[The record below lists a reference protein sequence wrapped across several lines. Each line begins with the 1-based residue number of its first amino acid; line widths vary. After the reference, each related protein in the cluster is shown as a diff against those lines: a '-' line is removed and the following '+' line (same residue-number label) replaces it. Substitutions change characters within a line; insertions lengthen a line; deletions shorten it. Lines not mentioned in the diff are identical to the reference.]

1 MRQGRKLYNIYKKNK
16 DDITVPP
23 VLKGKHIDYLRNQFL
38 ALDPKLVLS
47 DEGLKAFKS
56 LVNPSDWK
64 QAMKVLYGPNWPQII
79 NDQHLMRKIVA
90 HDDLQQLLEDQQE
103 QRAQM
108 QIEVE
113 ENFKRLVKENE
124 GINDP
129 RYSEIQTSQPIP
141 IDRNINARL
150 AGPQNQ
156 MGSMAQPP
164 NPDTQFKELGEV
176 APKEYVETLKET
188 DEEQPFQYSAEED
201 ALQQQIYDTQ
211 ITQSEPQRYT
221 TIPNQMGVNDIQS
234 ISNFRNRN
242 QMSQFQQE
250 QMQQARAED
259 QMSENLQAA
268 NDKVING
275 LKYLVGSTG
284 WGKQPINAYFN
295 KQHFPDRTFQ
305 WYTNEGQTVLR
316 QAKVKLSKQQ
326 LLNIPAKK
334 KNYIKT
340 KEIEKA
346 LKAQK
351 QLRKK

>member
-1 MRQGRKLYNIYKKNK
+1 M
-16 DDITVPP
+16 
-23 VLKGKHIDYLRNQFL
+23 
-38 ALDPKLVLS
+38 A
-47 DEGLKAFKS
+47 
-56 LVNPSDWK
+56 
-64 QAMKVLYGPNWPQII
+64 
-79 NDQHLMRKIVA
+79 LMRK
-90 HDDLQQLLEDQQE
+90 D
-103 QRAQM
+103 
-108 QIEVE
+108 VE
-113 ENFKRLVKENE
+113 ENFNRLVKENE
-124 GINDP
+124 GVNDP
-129 RYSEIQTSQPIP
+129 RFSEIQTSQPVP

-150 AGPQNQ
+150 NEAGNS

-164 NPDTQFKELGEV
+164 NPDTQFKQLGEV
-176 APKEYVETLKET
+176 APKQYVEILKQT
-188 DEEQPFQYSAEED
+188 DEEQPFQYPAEED

-211 ITQSEPQRYT
+211 FQSQSEPQRYT
-221 TIPNQMGVNDIQS
+221 NVPHQMGVSDIQS
-234 ISNFRNRN
+234 ISNFRNRD
-242 QMSQFQQE
+242 SQFQRE
-250 QMQQARAED
+250 QMQQARAKN
-259 QMSENLQAA
+259 QMGEQLQEA
-268 NDKVING
+268 NDEVING

>member
-1 MRQGRKLYNIYKKNK
+1 
-16 DDITVPP
+16 
-23 VLKGKHIDYLRNQFL
+23 
-38 ALDPKLVLS
+38 
-47 DEGLKAFKS
+47 
-56 LVNPSDWK
+56 
-64 QAMKVLYGPNWPQII
+64 
-79 NDQHLMRKIVA
+79 MRKIVA
-90 HDDLQQLLEDQQE
+90 HDATQQLIEDQQE
-103 QRAQM
+103 QRLLM
-108 QIEVE
+108 QKDVE

-124 GINDP
+124 GIDDP
-129 RYSEIQTSQPIP
+129 RYSEIQKSQPIP

-150 AGPQNQ
+150 AGPQNS

-176 APKEYVETLKET
+176 APKQYVEILKET
-188 DEEQPFQYSAEED
+188 DEEQPFQYPAEED
-201 ALQQQIYDTQ
+201 ALQQQIYDTP
-211 ITQSEPQRYT
+211 ITQSEPIHYSTDPRQL
-221 TIPNQMGVNDIQS
+221 NVSDWQS
-234 ISNFRNRN
+234 VSSFRNRSQQSEST
-242 QMSQFQQE
+242 QMSQFQQD

-268 NDKVING
+268 NDEVING